1 MISSDKHSFCVSEKM
16 NATDAAPEYLRGADK
31 DYFNKLF
38 LQSNIKTV
46 SIVTFF
52 FVSTMTLILMF
63 GIIWYE
69 KNGRFRYRTV
79 INRLGSSICWLTVW
93 FTLLIYVPEGIRLM
107 IGPLRLR
114 FYFVV
119 VTFVI
124 AAVVAY
130 LFPFSFIEVIKRAIE
145 MDDGTTI

>member
-16 NATDAAPEYLRGADK
+16 NATDAAPDYPRGADK

-38 LQSNIKTV
+38 LHSNIKTV

-107 IGPLRLR
+107 IGPLNKLLCDIHVLLKYFLMTCILLTFDAIALLR
-114 FYFVV
+114 
-119 VTFVI
+119 
-124 AAVVAY
+124 
-130 LFPFSFIEVIKRAIE
+130 
-145 MDDGTTI
+145 